1 MFMFRSVGDRFD
13 MGKSSLEVSF
23 QRVIAALNGM
33 AQDMIILPTK
43 NNAVTTTTAGF
54 QKASGFSG
62 TIGAI
67 DGTHIEIKAPN
78 EHGDTYVNRKKVH
91 SVVLQAVCNE
101 TMRITDCFAGY
112 PGSVHDARVLRNS
125 PLYLDAQRDY
135 NRWFPNNTH
144 LVGDAGYP
152 LKKWIMV
159 PYRDNGHLTRTQKQ
173 YNTKL
178 SVTRVVIERAFALLK
193 GRFRRL
199 KMLDMNRTD
208 LIPQCIIAC
217 CVLHN
222 LCLSLGDDCP
232 DDMTDDG
239 SSSNNNSNQ
248 MNNGTVDDDLFT
260 ERQNNSLATQKR
272 IDITNAL

>member
-1 MFMFRSVGDRFD
+1 MFMLRSIGDRFD

-23 QRVIAALNGM
+23 QRVIAALNSM
-33 AQDMIILPTK
+33 AQDIITWPT
-43 NNAVTTTTAGF
+43 NNSAVATTTAGF
-54 QKASGFSG
+54 QNASGFPG

-67 DGTHIEIKAPN
+67 DGTHIQIKAPT
-78 EHGDTYVNRKKVH
+78 EHGDTYINRKKVH
-91 SVVLQAVCNE
+91 SIVLQAVCNE
-101 TMRITDCFAGY
+101 TMRFTDCFAGY

-144 LVGDAGYP
+144 LVGDAAYP

-159 PYRDNGHLTRTQKQ
+159 PYRDNGHLTRAQKQ

-178 SVTRVVIERAFALLK
+178 SATRVVIERAFALLK

-208 LIPQCIIAC
+208 LIPQCITAC

-222 LCLSLGDDCP
+222 LCLNLGDDSP

-239 SSSNNNSNQ
+239 SSSSNNQ
-248 MNNGTVDDDLFT
+248 MNNDTVDDDLFT